1 VIAERDRHGLADD
14 AGGDGSLEDQF
25 DPHRVPARDFGRDGV
40 SGLVNIDRAMRA
52 RDVSRP
58 GPAEEEL
65 ALQVLDSLI
74 ARVEGR
80 PQRVPDRV

>member
-1 VIAERDRHGLADD
+1 M
-14 AGGDGSLEDQF
+14 DQPTDESF
-25 DPHRVPARDFGRDGV
+25 DQHRLTAKDFGRDGV
-40 SGLVNIDRAMRA
+40 SGLVDADRAMRA

-58 GPAEEEL
+58 GPVDEEL

-80 PQRVPDRV
+80 PHRVPDRV